1 MLLAGI
7 SVAPVEP
14 HIGHVYLVCIAS
26 VLSFAVTQAVKPFIF
41 KTCNE
46 KADAVIRLVAVFVG
60 GFVGWSLSYD
70 VLDLW
75 LGASAGA
82 LNAFLVKVLKK
93 KVLIVSGVI
102 PTKPT
107 EPTEP
112 KEESND
118 E

>member
-1 MLLAGI
+1 MLTDI
-7 SVAPVEP
+7 SVVPVEAVLL
-14 HIGHVYLVCIAS
+14 GHLILVCIAS
-26 VLSFAVTQAVKPFIF
+26 VLSFAVTQVVKPFIF

-46 KADAVIRLVAVFVG
+46 KANAVIRLVAVFVG

-70 VLDLW
+70 ILDLW

-93 KVLIVSGVI
+93 KVLILTSVEAKEE
-102 PTKPT
+102 T
-107 EPTEP
+107 
-112 KEESND
+112 KEESDD

>member
-1 MLLAGI
+1 MLTDI
-7 SVAPVEP
+7 SVVPVEAVLL
-14 HIGHVYLVCIAS
+14 GHLVLVCIAS
-26 VLSFAVTQAVKPFIF
+26 VLSFAVTQVLKPFIF

-46 KADAVIRLVAVFVG
+46 KANAVIRLVAVFVG

-82 LNAFLVKVLKK
+82 LNALIVKVLKK

-102 PTKPT
+102 PTESKK
-107 EPTEP
+107 EP
-112 KEESND
+112 ND
-118 E
+118 ERL

>member
-1 MLLAGI
+1 MSAL
-7 SVAPVEP
+7 VTPVEP
-14 HIGHVYLVCIAS
+14 HMGHLYLVCVAS

-41 KTCNE
+41 KTCEE

-93 KVLIVSGVI
+93 KVLILTGV
-102 PTKPT
+102 
-107 EPTEP
+107 EPSEP